1 MSKRRRITSTT
12 KRSKKEE
19 DPLEIGGMV
28 LHAGARVGSYIF
40 LREIGSGGMARVL
53 LAKDPG
59 GQLVALKVLRR
70 SRFKT
75 GLSRFRREFR
85 ALSRINHPNV
95 IEVQAYGDLH
105 GHPYIAMEY
114 VDGPDLHSLIR
125 GFRSWEPERRWRRC
139 EEILVD
145 LCRALAAIHKR
156 GLVHRDLKPSNVLIT
171 TDGSCKLT
179 DFGIVKD
186 LDPGRDPHLSTTL
199 VGTWAYASPE
209 QITGSAIDHRSDL
222 YSLGVILFAMLTSK
236 RPFVANDMSGYL
248 ALHRDRPAPAPRD
261 VNRRIPAHLD
271 EICRRLLQKAPRDRY
286 QSAQE
291 ILYRL
296 EAEERVPVPT
306 ATDGWEPPIVGRDLE
321 LEAIGNAVAAL
332 TDRRGGVVVLEG
344 DDGSGKSR
352 MLDLAVDRA
361 RTLGIPHNREEFRS
375 GQQVFSVLLKIAR
388 EVVRDLNHVGAAD
401 LARDLKAYSLG
412 EPVRGDARYALYDST
427 REALKRAL
435 ENNPRM
441 IVLDDIHE
449 AHARSLHLL
458 AFLVRTLVAKE
469 KLPLLL
475 ITTLRPRGSQAADD
489 FATGDDLGLE
499 PIELMV
505 GALSRHDIAGIVFE
519 LVGDSLPARLL
530 AQRLHK
536 ETEGNAYFVTE
547 FLRSLLANKIIVP
560 RESEDGTRKQGEPG
574 WQLTIEPDEITT
586 GHLEIPLG
594 VRQMMKTRL
603 DGVGKGDRRV
613 LEVLA
618 IAAREL
624 DLDVLLDVLDE
635 DEEDVLDALDRLLAS
650 GIVRERRAGDVVL
663 HAVTHQKFADV
674 VYRDLAAERRAQL
687 HRRMAA
693 ALELHYANNPSALE
707 IVGEH
712 YRKAGDAGRAYRYL
726 VAAAKRLADRSLAQE
741 AWELTEKAGTLE
753 DMAMGDLPSADFR
766 RYRRDNLLVRAHV
779 HYNRAEWSDTEKTYR
794 AVLNLAEEDGDPKLA
809 CEMRLRLATVLRR
822 RGEYQASQEFAEQAL
837 EAARRLHFR
846 QGVADALHCM
856 ASLAW
861 ANGDLETCERTANEG
876 LLIAQ
881 GGPLTEQRAKLLLA
895 LTAAQA
901 TRGHLASATSGLTE
915 AEGIFRELRMKR
927 PRCLAL
933 ANIAE
938 LLTWQG
944 EPLQARQRAHVAV
957 QLAGELDYKLG
968 RTASERAMAIA
979 ALDLGLFDEAEEGLQ
994 RAAELARTIELEE
1007 EILACLVGLTQLYL
1021 ELGQPAAATAWAEQ
1035 GLQTAEDGRDPERTI
1050 PLLRSLLAR
1059 AIAPH
1064 DEPTAREHIAAADR
1078 TLADLPVPRRTQV
1091 QLALAW
1097 ANRAVGEHDK
1107 ARSKARTV
1115 LHTAGSRGFRLLSL
1129 EARALMADLSGGEEQ
1144 QTHRA
1149 VGQELARD
1157 FTAMLS
1163 PEMGRAFARRPFLKF
1178 LDDPAEDAP
1187 IRDALVTSSLEGS
1200 SLDANLPSHDGP
1212 GRLSTADE
1220 PTEKA

>member
-1 MSKRRRITSTT
+1 MSSRDRIT
-12 KRSKKEE
+12 RQPPPE
-19 DPLEIGGMV
+19 DGPLEMGGLQ
-28 LHAGARVGSYIF
+28 LHAGARIGSYIF

-59 GQLVALKVLRR
+59 GALVALKVLRQ

-171 TDGSCKLT
+171 SDGTCKLT

-186 LDPGRDPHLSTTL
+186 LDPSHDPHLSTTL

-209 QITGSAIDHRSDL
+209 QITGNPIDHRSDL

-261 VNRRIPAHLD
+261 VNHAIPAHLD

-296 EAEERVPVPT
+296 EAEERVPAPA
-306 ATDGWEPPIVGRDLE
+306 ATDGWEPPLVGRDLE
-321 LEAIGNAVAAL
+321 NEALGNAIAAL

-352 MLDLAVDRA
+352 LLDLAVDRA
-361 RTLGIPHNREEFRS
+361 RMLGIPFHREEFRANT
-375 GQQVFSVLLKIAR
+375 QVFAVLLKIAR
-388 EVVRDLNHVGAAD
+388 DVVRELGHKAAPE
-401 LARDLKAYSLG
+401 LTQDLKAYTVG
-412 EPVRGDARYALYDST
+412 EGVRGDARYALYDSA
-427 REALKRAL
+427 REGFRLAL
-435 ENNPRM
+435 EQGPRL
-441 IVLDDIHE
+441 ILLDDVHE
-449 AHARSLHLL
+449 AHPRSLHLL
-458 AFLVRTLVAKE
+458 AFLIRTLIGKE
-469 KLPLLL
+469 KLPLLVVA
-475 ITTLRPRGSQAADD
+475 TLRPRANPAADEL
-489 FATGDDLGLE
+489 AAGEDLGVE
-499 PIELMV
+499 PRELMV
-505 GALSRHDIAGIVFE
+505 GALSREDIATVVFG
-519 LVGDSLPARLL
+519 LLGDSLSARLL

-547 FLRSLLANKIIVP
+547 FLRSLLANKVIV
-560 RESEDGTRKQGEPG
+560 REGGGHR
-574 WQLTIEPDEITT
+574 LTIEPDEITT

-594 VRQMMKTRL
+594 VRQMMKSRL
-603 DGVGKGDRRV
+603 DAVRKEDRRV

-618 IAAREL
+618 VGGREM

-635 DEEDVLDALDRLLAS
+635 DEEEVLDALDRLLAS
-650 GIVRERRAGDVVL
+650 GIVRERRVGESVL

-674 VYRDLAAERRAQL
+674 VYRDLNAERRARL
-687 HRRMAA
+687 HRRVAA
-693 ALELHYANNPSALE
+693 ALELHFANNPSALE
-707 IVGEH
+707 VVGEH
-712 YRKAGDAGRAYRYL
+712 YHKAGDAGRAYKYL
-726 VAAAKRLADRSLAQE
+726 VGAAKRLADRSLAQE

-753 DMAMGDLPSADFR
+753 DMAMGDLPPADFR
-766 RYRRDNLLVRAHV
+766 AYRRDNLGVRAQV
-779 HYNRAEWSDTEKTYR
+779 HYNRAEWSDAEKTWR
-794 AVLNLAEEDGDPKLA
+794 AVLALAEEEGDPKAA
-809 CEMRLRLATVLRR
+809 CEARLSIATVLRR
-822 RGEYQASQEFAEQAL
+822 RGDHEQSQLYAEMAL
-837 EAARRLHFR
+837 EAARRLHHR
-846 QGVADALHCM
+846 EGVADALHCM
-856 ASLAW
+856 AALAW
-861 ANGDLETCERTANEG
+861 AHGNLDECERTANEG
-876 LLIAQ
+876 LLVAQ
-881 GGPLTEQRAKLLLA
+881 GGQLAEQRANLLLA

-901 TRGHLASATSGLTE
+901 TRGNLASATSGLEE
-915 AEGIFRELRMKR
+915 AEGIFRDLRMKR

-933 ANIAE
+933 ANLAE

-957 QLAGELDYKLG
+957 QLAQELDYKLG
-968 RTASERAMAIA
+968 RTAAERAMAVA
-979 ALDLGLFDEAEEGLQ
+979 ALDLGLYDDAEEGLE
-994 RAAELARTIELEE
+994 RAASIARSIELDE
-1007 EILACLVGLTQLYL
+1007 EILASLVGLGQLAL
-1021 ELGQPAAATAWAEQ
+1021 ELGQPAAALGWVDQ
-1035 GLQTAEDGRDPERTI
+1035 GLALAAKGRDPERTE
-1050 PLLRSLLAR
+1050 PLLHALGARCLAVTD
-1059 AIAPH
+1059 AT
-1064 DEPTAREHIAAADR
+1064 EARRRFALADA
-1078 TLADLPVPRRTQV
+1078 TLPDLPVPRRTQV

-1097 ANRAVGEHDK
+1097 ASKELGDDDAARTRARAV
-1107 ARSKARTV
+1107 
-1115 LHTAGSRGFRLLSL
+1115 LQTAGSRGFRLLSL
-1129 EARALMADLSGGEEQ
+1129 EGRALLAQLTDGEEKR
-1144 QTHRA
+1144 THQA

-1157 FTAMLS
+1157 FTAGLS
-1163 PEMGRAFARRPFLKF
+1163 ADMARSFARRPFLKH
-1178 LDDPAEDAP
+1178 LDDPSHEAP
-1187 IRDALVTSSLEGS
+1187 PVRVL
-1200 SLDANLPSHDGP
+1200 NP
-1212 GRLSTADE
+1212 ADE
-1220 PTEKA
+1220 PTEIG

>member
-1 MSKRRRITSTT
+1 MSTRDRITRT
-12 KRSKKEE
+12 KKQE

-28 LHAGARVGSYIF
+28 LHPGARVGSYIF

-95 IEVQAYGDLH
+95 VEVQAYGDLH

-125 GFRSWEPERRWRRC
+125 GFRTWEPERRWRRC

-156 GLVHRDLKPSNVLIT
+156 GLVHRDLKPSNVLISSEDT
-171 TDGSCKLT
+171 CKLT

-261 VNRRIPAHLD
+261 VNRKIPAHLD

-296 EAEERVPVPT
+296 EAEERVPMPR

-321 LEAIGNAVAAL
+321 MEAIGNAIAAL

-344 DDGSGKSR
+344 DDGAGKSR
-352 MLDLAVDRA
+352 LLDLAVDRA
-361 RTLGIPHNREEFRS
+361 RNLGIPHNREEFRKE
-375 GQQVFSVLLKIAR
+375 QQVFSVVLKIAR
-388 EVVRDLNHVGAAD
+388 EIARDLHHSGAQE
-401 LARDLKAYSLG
+401 LARDLKAYSMG

-427 REALKRAL
+427 RASLKHALD
-435 ENNPRM
+435 EQPRLL
-441 IVLDDIHE
+441 ILDDIHE
-449 AHARSLHLL
+449 AHPRSLHLL
-458 AFLVRTLVAKE
+458 AFLIRTLIAKE
-469 KLPLLL
+469 KLPLLV
-475 ITTLRPRGSQAADD
+475 ITTLRPRGSSAADD
-489 FATGDDLGLE
+489 FATGDDLGIE
-499 PIELMV
+499 PTELMV
-505 GALSRHDIAGIVFE
+505 GALSREDIATVIFG
-519 LVGDSLPARLL
+519 LMGDSLPARLL
-530 AQRLHK
+530 SQRLHK
-536 ETEGNAYFVTE
+536 ETEGNAYFVIE
-547 FLRSLLANKIIVP
+547 FLRSLLANKVIVP
-560 RESEDGTRKQGEPG
+560 DGDRWK
-574 WQLTIEPDEITT
+574 LTIEPDEITT

-603 DGVGKGDRRV
+603 DAVQRDDRRV

-618 IAAREL
+618 IAGREL

-650 GIVRERRAGDVVL
+650 GIVRERRAGESVL
-663 HAVTHQKFADV
+663 HAVTHKKFADV
-674 VYRDLAAERRAQL
+674 VYRDLNAERRATL
-687 HRRMAA
+687 HRKMAA

-712 YRKAGDAGRAYRYL
+712 YRCAGDAGRAYRYL

-753 DMAMGDLPSADFR
+753 DMAMGDLPAADFR
-766 RYRRDNLLVRAHV
+766 RYRRDNLLVRAQV
-779 HYNRAEWSDTEKTYR
+779 HYNRAQWVDTEKTYR
-794 AVLNLAEEDGDPKLA
+794 AVLNLAEEDGDAKLA

-822 RGEYQASQEFAEQAL
+822 RSDYAASQEFAEQAL

-861 ANGDLETCERTANEG
+861 ANGDLDECERTANEG
-876 LLIAQ
+876 LLVAQ
-881 GGPLTEQRAKLLLA
+881 GGQLTEQRAKLLLA

-915 AEGIFRELRMKR
+915 AEGIFRDLRMKR

-957 QLAGELDYKLG
+957 QLADELDYKLG
-968 RTASERAMAIA
+968 KTAAERATAIA
-979 ALDLGLFDEAEEGLQ
+979 ALDLGLFDEAEHGLHA
-994 RAAELARTIELEE
+994 AAELARTIELEE

-1021 ELGQPAAATAWAEQ
+1021 ELGQPDRANEWADQ
-1035 GLQTAEDGRDPERTI
+1035 GLHTAAEGRDPERTT
-1050 PLLRSLLAR
+1050 PLLQALKAR
-1059 AIAPH
+1059 AIAAELPEVAQELIRRS
-1064 DEPTAREHIAAADR
+1064 DGA
-1078 TLADLPVPRRTQV
+1078 LVDLPVPRRTQV

-1097 ANRAVGEHDK
+1097 AYRDIAELDK
-1107 ARSKARTV
+1107 ARAKARTV

-1129 EARALMADLSGGEEQ
+1129 EARALMALLSEGEEQ
-1144 QTHRA
+1144 QTHRT

-1157 FTAMLS
+1157 FTATLS
-1163 PEMGRAFARRPFLKF
+1163 PEMARAFAHRPFLKH
-1178 LDDPAEDAP
+1178 LDDPNEDAP
-1187 IRDALVTSSLEGS
+1187 VRLRTADTS
-1200 SLDANLPSHDGP
+1200 
-1212 GRLSTADE
+1212 DE
-1220 PTEKA
+1220 PTEMA

>member
-1 MSKRRRITSTT
+1 MSDRRRIT
-12 KRSKKEE
+12 RSPKKNEE

-95 IEVQAYGDLH
+95 IQVQAYGDLH

-125 GFRSWEPERRWRRC
+125 GFRGWEPERRWRRC

-321 LEAIGNAVAAL
+321 LEAVGNAVAGL
-332 TDRRGGVVVLEG
+332 TAGRGGVVVLEG
-344 DDGSGKSR
+344 DDGAGKSR
-352 MLDLAVDRA
+352 LLDLAVDRA
-361 RTLGIPHNREEFRS
+361 RTLGIPYNREEFRS

-388 EVVRDLNHVGAAD
+388 EIARDLNHVGASD
-401 LARDLKAYSLG
+401 LARDLKAYSMG

-435 ENNPRM
+435 ENTPRLL
-441 IVLDDIHE
+441 VLDDIHE
-449 AHARSLHLL
+449 AHPRSLHLL

-475 ITTLRPRGSQAADD
+475 MTTHRPRGSQAADD
-489 FATGDDLGLE
+489 FATGDDLGVE
-499 PIELMV
+499 PVELMV
-505 GALSRHDIAGIVFE
+505 GALSREDIAGVVFE

-560 RESEDGTRKQGEPG
+560 RDVPVEGEAP

-613 LEVLA
+613 LEVLS
-618 IAAREL
+618 IASREL

-635 DEEDVLDALDRLLAS
+635 DEEDVLDALDRLLAT
-650 GIVRERRAGDVVL
+650 GIVRERRAGDAVL

-766 RYRRDNLLVRAHV
+766 RYRRDNLLVRAQV
-779 HYNRAEWSDTEKTYR
+779 HYNRAEWADTEKTYR
-794 AVLNLAEEDGDPKLA
+794 AVLSLAEDDGDPKLA

-822 RGEYQASQEFAEQAL
+822 RGDYRGSQAFAEQAL

-861 ANGDLETCERTANEG
+861 ADGDLEACERTANEG

-881 GGPLTEQRAKLLLA
+881 GGELNEQRAKLLLA

-994 RAAELARTIELEE
+994 RAAELARAIELEE

-1021 ELGQPAAATAWAEQ
+1021 ELGQPAAAAAWAEQ
-1035 GLQTAEDGRDPERTI
+1035 GLETARSGRDPERTI
-1050 PLLRSLLAR
+1050 PLLQAMRAR
-1059 AIAPH
+1059 AIAAH
-1064 DEPTAREHIAAADR
+1064 DEAGARTLIAAADR

-1097 ANRAVGEHDK
+1097 GNREVGELDK

-1129 EARALMADLSGGEEQ
+1129 EARALMADLSSGEEQ

-1157 FTAMLS
+1157 FTNMLS
-1163 PEMGRAFARRPFLKF
+1163 PDMARAFARRPFLKF

-1187 IRDALVTSSLEGS
+1187 VREGIAPLE
-1200 SLDANLPSHDGP
+1200 ANLPDAPGP
-1212 GRLSTADE
+1212 LEPGPLSTADE